1 VKKLFKVSL
10 ITLLLA
16 ITLVTMGAGAVIAA
30 PSDIKMS
37 ITITGLE
44 QGEEATLT
52 ISHEGTVTAE
62 DPLFVQ
68 TIKNNGEKS
77 LTLDI
82 GTNLK
87 DGFYQ
92 LLLEAPEKY
101 FRDPKG
107 YFFAVSNSNIVNP
120 RGNSVIFN
128 LIPPSAQMYKIY
140 RGPTSTT
147 SGNDIYMSEVFRSLS
162 APERIIQGGGAIL
175 STGYHYFGPMTYQDN
190 YGVWGRFDVVNPGVI
205 HDGTKNQF
213 AVDRVMAR
221 NDAGNKW
228 IEIGWAEV
236 SWQGDTRYMYE
247 YDTYTS
253 QWDLD
258 ALPTGTTLEVLVEL
272 YSGTSWGAFY
282 KNSSGN
288 LILMGGAYK
297 DIGLSIAERAEN
309 LGEVYTNY
317 ASHPSF
323 DTATTDKSKIATSL
337 YTFYDWTDSYS
348 TYEWANSP
356 YGATYTTKYTN
367 FDIYKN
373 P

>member
-1 VKKLFKVSL
+1 MKKLFEVSL

-16 ITLVTMGAGAVIAA
+16 ITLVPMGAGAVIAA
-30 PSDIKMS
+30 PSDIQMTV
-37 ITITGLE
+37 TINGLE
-44 QGEEATLT
+44 KGEEATLT

-62 DPLFVQ
+62 DPLFVR

-82 GTNLK
+82 GANLK
-87 DGFYQ
+87 DGYYQ
-92 LLLEAPEKY
+92 LLLEVPEKY

-120 RGNSVIFN
+120 RGNSIIFD
-128 LIPPSAQMYKIY
+128 LIPPSAQIYKIY

-147 SGNDIYMSEVFRSLS
+147 DGNEIYMSEVFRSLS
-162 APERIIQGGGAIL
+162 APERIIQGQGAIRNEE
-175 STGYHYFGPMTYQDN
+175 GYHYFGPMTYQNN

-205 HDGTKNQF
+205 HDQTTNQF

-221 NDAGNKW
+221 SDAGNKW

-236 SWQGDTRYMYE
+236 SWGSNTRYMYE
-247 YDTYTS
+247 YDSYTS
-253 QWDLD
+253 QWDFD
-258 ALPTGTTLEVLVEL
+258 PLPTGLTLEVLVEK

-297 DIGLSIAERAEN
+297 DIGMSLAGMGEN
-309 LGEVYTNY
+309 QGEVYTNY
-317 ASHPSF
+317 ASQPSF
-323 DTATTDKSKIATSL
+323 PSATTDKNKIATSL
-337 YTFYDWTDSYS
+337 YTYYDWTDSYS

-356 YGATYTTKYTN
+356 YTAYYRTKYTD
-367 FDIYKN
+367 FDIYRN
-373 P
+373 